1 MARRHRWFWN
11 GILTALGLSIM
22 MIDVASAEEP
32 PDPIAQTVKKLMDSN
47 QTGDG
52 DDDRRPGG
60 TPSRTGQE
68 TLTGDPLPQATSQPV
83 DVSAAEVSV
92 SDSGTVTLNIVDLP
106 LNTVLRVLSLETN
119 RNIIATPSVQGTVN
133 ASLHNVTFED
143 ALEAILA
150 MNQASFRA
158 QGNFI
163 YVYTQAELDEII
175 ASENPPISRV
185 FRLNYARA
193 ADIEPAITSLLSSVG
208 TLSASAETETG
219 IGTDSDNAGAM
230 SLAST
235 DYIVVHDRQENID
248 RIEQVIRELDV
259 RPRQVLIETT
269 ILSAELTD
277 DNALGIDFA
286 AVGGV
291 DLELL
296 GSTSVAVQDINI
308 GQLPTDRF
316 EKFNANISTDLT
328 GNVPNGG
335 LSIGVIKDHVAVFVR
350 ALEQITDTTVIANPK
365 VLALNKQKGSVVV
378 GRRDGYITTTVTETQ
393 AIQTVEFLVT
403 GTQLR
408 FRPFIGNDGF
418 VRMELHPEDSTGGL
432 NAANL
437 PFEQT
442 TEVTTNVIVQD
453 GQTILIGGLF
463 RETDTDT
470 RSQLPGLGDIPGVG
484 ELFKS
489 RSDSMTRQEVIVLL
503 TVKIVKDFDAYA
515 RQSWE
520 QAEDIE
526 RLRVGLRE
534 GQMWHGRER
543 LAQNAYKTAL
553 ECFAAGD
560 YDDALW
566 HVRMALHHSPR
577 MLSAIKLQEELRGMR
592 DWDDDGTATRS
603 FIHDAIMQ
611 DRGVRMPMYD
621 RPAPPFVRPEALPE
635 PDEYEPVDD
644 EMGIM
649 IMEAIDE

>member
-1 MARRHRWFWN
+1 MVTRHRWFWN
-11 GILTALGLSIM
+11 GFLIGLGALTLPVEVAGADEPADPDTQAVKNILKSNEADAPPAETA
-22 MIDVASAEEP
+22 P
-32 PDPIAQTVKKLMDSN
+32 P
-47 QTGDG
+47 
-52 DDDRRPGG
+52 
-60 TPSRTGQE
+60 
-68 TLTGDPLPQATSQPV
+68 
-83 DVSAAEVSV
+83 VSAPVEVDEAEVSV
-92 SDSGTVTLNIVDLP
+92 SDRGTVTLNIVDLP
-106 LNTVLRVLSLETN
+106 LNTVLRVLSLETH

-133 ASLHNVTFED
+133 ASLHDVTFED
-143 ALEAILA
+143 ALDAILA
-150 MNQASFRA
+150 MNQAAFRA

-163 YVYTQAELDEII
+163 YVYTQDELAEIL
-175 ASENPPISRV
+175 ASENPPLSKV
-185 FRLNYARA
+185 FRLNYVSA
-193 ADIEPAITSLLSSVG
+193 ADIEPAISSLLSPVG
-208 TLSASAETETG
+208 SLSASAVPESG
-219 IGTDSDNAGAM
+219 IGADSDNAGGM
-230 SLAST
+230 SLASM
-235 DYIVVHDRQENID
+235 DYIVVHDRPDNLD
-248 RIEQVIRELDV
+248 RIAQVIRELDI

-269 ILSAELTD
+269 ILSAELSD

-308 GQLPTDRF
+308 GALPTDRF
-316 EKFNANISTDLT
+316 EKFNANVSTDLT
-328 GNVPNGG
+328 GNIPNGG

-365 VLALNKQKGSVVV
+365 VLALNKQKGMVVV

-408 FRPFIGNDGF
+408 FRPFIGDDGF

-432 NAANL
+432 NASNL

-442 TEVTTNVIVQD
+442 TEVTTNVIVRD

-463 RETDTDT
+463 RETDADT
-470 RSQLPGLGDIPGVG
+470 RSQLPGLGDIPVIG
-484 ELFKS
+484 EAFKS
-489 RSDSMTRQEVIVLL
+489 RSDSLMRQEVIVLL
-503 TVKIVKDFDAYA
+503 TVKVVKDFDAYA

-560 YDDALW
+560 YDDARW

-577 MLSAIKLQEELRGMR
+577 MLSAIKLQEELRGLR

-603 FIHDAIMQ
+603 FIHDAIME
-611 DRGVRMPMYD
+611 DRGANIPMYD
-621 RPAPPFVRPEALPE
+621 RPAPPFVRPKALPDD
-635 PDEYEPVDD
+635 PDDEVKQMFMEPVN
-644 EMGIM
+644 E
-649 IMEAIDE
+649 

>member
-1 MARRHRWFWN
+1 MATRHRWFWN
-11 GILTALGLSIM
+11 GFLTVIGMSILMVDL
-22 MIDVASAEEP
+22 VSAEEP
-32 PDPIAQTVKKLMDSN
+32 QDPIAQTVKKLMESR
-47 QTGDG
+47 QAADG
-52 DDDRRPGG
+52 SDGSDPAGGRSVTDDPE
-60 TPSRTGQE
+60 PN
-68 TLTGDPLPQATSQPV
+68 PAAQPI

-92 SDSGTVTLNIVDLP
+92 SESGTVTLNIVDLP

-143 ALEAILA
+143 ALDAILA

-163 YVYTQAELDEII
+163 YVYTQDELAEII

-193 ADIEPAITSLLSSVG
+193 VDIEPAISSLLSPVG
-208 TLSASAETETG
+208 TLSASAESETG

-230 SLAST
+230 SLATT

-248 RIEQVIRELDV
+248 RIAQVIRELDI

-269 ILSAELTD
+269 ILSAELSD

-308 GQLPTDRF
+308 GALPTDRF
-316 EKFNANISTDLT
+316 EQFNANISTDLT

-463 RETDTDT
+463 RETDSDT

-526 RLRVGLRE
+526 RLRVGIRE

-560 YDDALW
+560 YDDSLW

-577 MLSAIKLQEELRGMR
+577 MLSAIKLQEELRGLR

-603 FIHDAIMQ
+603 FIHDAIMR
-611 DRGVRMPMYD
+611 DRGVQVPMFD
-621 RPAPPFVRPEALPE
+621 RPAPPFIRPEALP
-635 PDEYEPVDD
+635 DSDQYEPADNQME
-644 EMGIM
+644 EMV
-649 IMEAIDE
+649 MEATYE

>member
-1 MARRHRWFWN
+1 MAKRHRWFWN
-11 GILTALGLSIM
+11 GILTAIGMSIAT
-22 MIDVASAEEP
+22 IDVVRAEEP
-32 PDPIAQTVKKLMDSN
+32 PDPIAQAVNDLLNSRDAGDNPPDS
-47 QTGDG
+47 
-52 DDDRRPGG
+52 G
-60 TPSRTGQE
+60 TREVGAEPDLRQNTE
-68 TLTGDPLPQATSQPV
+68 SQPI
-83 DVSAAEVSV
+83 DVQEAQVSV
-92 SDSGTVTLNIVDLP
+92 SDAGTVTLNIVDLP
-106 LNTVLRVLSLETN
+106 LNTVLRVLSLETH

-133 ASLHNVTFED
+133 ASLHDVTFED
-143 ALEAILA
+143 ALDAILA

-163 YVYTQAELDEII
+163 YVYTQDELAQII
-175 ASENPPISRV
+175 ASENPPVSRV
-185 FRLNYARA
+185 FRLNYVSA
-193 ADIEPAITSLLSSVG
+193 ADIEPAITSLLSQVG
-208 TLSASAETETG
+208 TLSVSAATEVG
-219 IGTDSDNAGAM
+219 IGADDSNAGGMA
-230 SLAST
+230 LAAT

-248 RIEQVIRELDV
+248 RIEQIIRELDV

-269 ILSAELTD
+269 ILSAELSD

-308 GQLPTDRF
+308 GALPTDRF
-316 EKFNANISTDLT
+316 EQFNANISTDLT

-365 VLALNKQKGSVVV
+365 ILALNKQKGMVVV

-418 VRMELHPEDSTGGL
+418 VRMEIHPEDSTGGL

-442 TEVTTNVIVQD
+442 TEVTTNVMVRD

-463 RETDTDT
+463 RETDSDS

-520 QAEDIE
+520 QAEDME

-560 YDDALW
+560 YDDAQW

-577 MLSAIKLQEELRGMR
+577 MLSAIKLQEELRGLR

-603 FIHDAIMQ
+603 FIHDAIMN
-611 DRGVRMPMYD
+611 DRGVQMPMYD

-635 PDEYEPVDD
+635 SEEEAPADD
-644 EMGIM
+644 EMDM
-649 IMEAIDE
+649 MFMEAIDE